1 MEHIVSPYYEKLGL
15 NPDDY
20 KNINLSG
27 LGFSYRLSTR
37 LEMKQLITVA
47 DLLCSSEES
56 LREIKGFGK
65 GCFDEINAYFK
76 TLKSE
81 KTKKPSRKTLTSEL
95 CRYIDNITNND
106 FSFQNQLYIEL

>member
-1 MEHIVSPYYEKLGL
+1 MEHNAIPYYEKLGL
-15 NPDDY
+15 NPNDY
-20 KNINLSG
+20 KNIDLLG
-27 LGFSYRLSTR
+27 IGFSYRLSTR

-76 TLKSE
+76 TLK
-81 KTKKPSRKTLTSEL
+81 T
-95 CRYIDNITNND
+95 I
-106 FSFQNQLYIEL
+106 